1 MKTQQDS
8 ANKKRAKQMAK
19 KLLPSLK
26 VHNQYIQQ
34 SKKYC
39 QTFWNSYINT
49 DGIPIKKIEL
59 ITSDLFRRD
68 YLVGF
73 VNSSWLYEMAPGCNA
88 VATPS
93 LEIGKLKSPP
103 IVLVAANTSLKKNSN
118 LHSIIEHEFVHVNQA
133 LNNHF
138 PSNFENTKID
148 LTEQFIHYVYS
159 EYEANFLQL
168 EFWPKLRPPKKYGL
182 ELNEWCFLRG
192 YTQALEKLLLAAIL
206 EKFSD
211 KKLFLA
217 LNKIPKS
224 LETFLLKLD
233 IETEINFQFIEKLK
247 VFSFQA
253 LQVIVQPDDLT
264 ASQYLVYKKILKWL
278 EPDLK
283 PQPK

>member
-1 MKTQQDS
+1 
-8 ANKKRAKQMAK
+8 
-19 KLLPSLK
+19 
-26 VHNQYIQQ
+26 
-34 SKKYC
+34 
-39 QTFWNSYINT
+39 
-49 DGIPIKKIEL
+49 
-59 ITSDLFRRD
+59 
-68 YLVGF
+68 
-73 VNSSWLYEMAPGCNA
+73 MAPGCNA

-103 IVLVAANTSLKKNSN
+103 IVLVEANTSLKKNSD

-148 LTEQFIHYVYS
+148 LTEQFIHYVYA

-206 EKFSD
+206 KKFSD

-217 LNKIPKS
+217 LDKIPKS

-233 IETEINFQFIEKLK
+233 METEINFQFIKKLK

-264 ASQYLVYKKILKWL
+264 ASQHLVGLGRLKAVSASY
-278 EPDLK
+278 
-283 PQPK
+283 PKYSPAG

>member
-1 MKTQQDS
+1 
-8 ANKKRAKQMAK
+8 MAK

-26 VHNQYIQQ
+26 VHNQYIQK
-34 SKKYC
+34 SKNYS
-39 QTFWNSYINT
+39 QTFRNSYIDTN
-49 DGIPIKKIEL
+49 GIPIKKIEL
-59 ITSDLFRRD
+59 IYSDLFRRD

-73 VNSSWLYEMAPGCNA
+73 VSTSWLHKVAPGCNA

-103 IVLVAANTSLKKNSN
+103 IVLVAANKDLKKNSN

-133 LNNHF
+133 LNNNF

-148 LTEQFIHYVYS
+148 LIEQFIHYVHA
-159 EYEANFLQL
+159 EYEANFLKL
-168 EFWPKLRPPKKYGL
+168 EFWPKLRPPTKYGL
-182 ELNEWCFLRG
+182 ELKEWCFLRG
-192 YTQALEKLLLAAIL
+192 YTQALEKLLLSAIL
-206 EKFSD
+206 GKFSD

-224 LETFLLKLD
+224 LETFLLKMD
-233 IETEINFQFIEKLK
+233 IETEINFQFIKRLK

-253 LQVIVQPDDLT
+253 LQVIVQPDEL
-264 ASQYLVYKKILKWL
+264 AESQYLIYEKVLKWL
-278 EPDLK
+278 GSDLK